1 METHRFVI
9 DGNIESMMTSML
21 VLEFRHSLVIF
32 IRQLDFLKIAFDSLW
47 IDTLWNYTVPSSTTP
62 SDQDLTRLSTELSRI
77 QSIVSDLFSISTNS
91 PIQKKKK
98 KSLPSWPPLELAW
111 IQQYPLTWHL
121 HHILLHFQEE
131 STQ

>member
-91 PIQKKKK
+91 P
-98 KSLPSWPPLELAW
+98 
-111 IQQYPLTWHL
+111 
-121 HHILLHFQEE
+121 
-131 STQ
+131 